1 MHQRGIPGPEMGDV
15 CRVVLSRQS
24 MAVSIHDASFRLVY
38 ANPAYA
44 RLFGL
49 APGDR
54 AEGEAAGHFDPR
66 AVKLFEEVVLPA
78 LREGGRW
85 SGDLEF
91 VGPDGE
97 SRHVTM
103 EFEALRDENGPGRFF
118 GTYFD
123 ATSRKSLEKSLHLQV
138 DFLNNILDAVPDPI
152 FVKEEHHNWIVA
164 NAAYCD
170 FIGLPR
176 ELVIGRNDRD
186 YFPKDEA
193 DVFWRTDDAVFASGE
208 ENINEEPFTD
218 KNGVTHMI
226 STKKAC
232 FTQDDGQR
240 VLVGVFRDM
249 TEDRRALKV
258 LANSYR
264 QLEEAFVDLQA
275 RLRGVQSHITSE
287 VTRTEAIKD
296 IISRSTEEFQVFAQR
311 LGHGLSLSQAPPPD
325 SNRPRMSRREHQVFI
340 LLAQGRKVKEVAESL
355 SLSPNTV
362 STYRA
367 RIMKKLKVATT
378 AELIQYALR
387 SGLA

>member
-1 MHQRGIPGPEMGDV
+1 MGDV

-24 MAVSIHDASFRLVY
+24 MAVSIHDASFRVAY
-38 ANPAYA
+38 ANPAYE

-49 APGDR
+49 APGAWAD
-54 AEGEAAGHFDPR
+54 GEAAGRGVGLSKRF
-66 AVKLFEEVVLPA
+66 FEEEVLPA
-78 LREGGRW
+78 LRERGLW
-85 SGDLEF
+85 SGDMEF
-91 VGPDGE
+91 AGPDGE
-97 SRHVTM
+97 SRHIMM
-103 EFEALRDENGPGRFF
+103 EFEALRDEKGPVRYF

-123 ATSRKSLEKSLHLQV
+123 VTSRKSLENSLHLQV

-152 FVKEEHHNWIVA
+152 FVKDEHHSWIVA

-193 DVFWRTDDAVFASGE
+193 DVFWRTDDDVFASGE

-226 STKKAC
+226 STKKAR

-287 VTRTEAIKD
+287 VTRTEAIRD
-296 IISRSTEEFQVFAQR
+296 IINRSTEEFQTFAQR
-311 LGHGLSLSQAPPPD
+311 LGHGLSVPQAPLPD

-340 LLAQGRKVKEVAESL
+340 LLAQGKKVKDVAESL
-355 SLSPNTV
+355 NLSPNTV

-367 RIMKKLKVATT
+367 RIMKKLGVSSM